1 MIFLEIKISEKL
13 DEKIKDFL
21 NINFADYQIFHV
33 SFSSFTD
40 TMRFILKNKDNNFI
54 GVELRN
60 NKVREICTLNL
71 YSTNS
76 VYYDLVNYFYKIDE
90 VVFVN
95 DERMIVHNAR
105 EKKLYYVQDDREK
118 NYERFTDDS
127 FLEVN
132 EFLIFIKLYE
142 FDNFKKEVNSKIDNA
157 FMRSLNVNS

>member
-1 MIFLEIKISEKL
+1 MEIKISKKL
-13 DEKIKDFL
+13 DKKIKEHL

-40 TMRFILKNKDNNFI
+40 TMRFILKNKDNDFI
-54 GVELRN
+54 GVELKN

-76 VYYDLVNYFYKIDE
+76 VYYGLVNYFYKIDE

-105 EKKLYYVQDDREK
+105 EKKLYYVKDDREK

-132 EFLIFIKLYE
+132 KFLIFLKLYE
-142 FDNFKKEVNSKIDNA
+142 FDNFKNEINSKIDNN
-157 FMRSLNVNS
+157 FMRSLELHD

>member
-1 MIFLEIKISEKL
+1 MEIKISEKL
-13 DEKIKDFL
+13 NKKVKNFL

-40 TMRFILKNKDNNFI
+40 TMRFILKSKDNDFI
-54 GVELRN
+54 GVELKD

-76 VYYDLVNYFYKIDE
+76 VYYDLINYFCKIDE

-95 DERMIVHNAR
+95 NERMIVHNAR

-132 EFLIFIKLYE
+132 KFLIFLKLYE
-142 FDNFKKEVNSKIDNA
+142 FDNFKKEINDKIDHE
-157 FMRSLNVNS
+157 FMKSLELHD